1 MKTERALV
9 PSDLPR
15 ACAAN
20 RLPAGGGGAHPPT
33 ISSFALAVGAAMS
46 PLSASMANQR
56 GRGPALLALGGSLL
70 GLVFATTS
78 TLDYAAHLDRQ
89 LHDVHC
95 SFIPGAPAGGEE
107 EACRVAMYSPYSALM
122 KEQLWGGIPI
132 SLFAMGAFAFL
143 AAFALY
149 LAWAGGRAPAKAV
162 RFFGWVSLT
171 PLLVSVAMLIIS
183 LTQLGSICKTCA
195 GIYISSGLL
204 AAGGLWLLSTVSR
217 SSLSDE
223 MRSGHARSH
232 VSPALPIAWLAALGA
247 VTLIPALVYASTAP
261 DQAEHL
267 SGCGR
272 LEHPP
277 TEADQLMQLKTA
289 SPSQKT
295 LVFEDPLCPTC
306 AAFHDRLKGENA
318 LERLDITLALFP
330 LDSECNWMLDRP
342 LHPGACTVSKAV
354 LCGGDDARAVLEW
367 AFDHQEELL
376 EAGKVDDQAV
386 RGLLSQRFG
395 SKMIDCIDHRETKA
409 ALNQHLH
416 FAAKNAIPVST
427 PQMYLGDLRL
437 CDADTDI
444 GLRYTLKRL
453 APEVLE

>member
-1 MKTERALV
+1 M
-9 PSDLPR
+9 
-15 ACAAN
+15 
-20 RLPAGGGGAHPPT
+20 
-33 ISSFALAVGAAMS
+33 
-46 PLSASMANQR
+46 
-56 GRGPALLALGGSLL
+56 L
-70 GLVFATTS
+70 GLVFATIS

-107 EACRVAMYSPYSALM
+107 EACRTAMYSPYSALL
-122 KEQLWGGIPI
+122 KDDLWGGVPI
-132 SLFAMGAFAFL
+132 SLFAMGAFSFL

-149 LAWAGGRAPAKAV
+149 LAWAAGRSPPKAV
-162 RFFGWVSLT
+162 KFFGWVSLT
-171 PLLVSVAMLIIS
+171 PLLVSIAMLVIS
-183 LTQLGSICKTCA
+183 LTQLGSVCKTCA
-195 GIYISSGLL
+195 GIYISSGILAVSGVWLL
-204 AAGGLWLLSTVSR
+204 ATVSR
-217 SSLSDE
+217 SSLSQE
-223 MRSGHARSH
+223 MRRGQQRPH
-232 VSPALPIAWLAALGA
+232 VSPALPFAWLVAMGA
-247 VTLIPALVYASTAP
+247 VTLIPALVYASSAP
-261 DQAEHL
+261 SQTEHL
-267 SGCGR
+267 SECGR

-277 TEADQLMQLKTA
+277 KEADRLIEMKTD
-289 SPSQKT
+289 SPKKET

-306 AAFHDRLKGENA
+306 AAFHDRLKGERA
-318 LERLDITLALFP
+318 LEGLDVTLALFP
-330 LDSECNWMLDRP
+330 LDNECNWMLDRP

-367 AFDHQEELL
+367 SFAHQEELL

-386 RGLLSQRFG
+386 RGLIAQRFG
-395 SKMIDCIDHRETKA
+395 QKMLECMDHRETEA

-416 FAAKNAIPVST
+416 FAAKNSIPVST